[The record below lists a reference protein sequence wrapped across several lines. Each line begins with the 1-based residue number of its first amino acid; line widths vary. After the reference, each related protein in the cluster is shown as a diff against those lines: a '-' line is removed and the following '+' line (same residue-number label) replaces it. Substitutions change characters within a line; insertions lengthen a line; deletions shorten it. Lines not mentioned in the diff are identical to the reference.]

1 MLEKPIRVGVVG
13 SGLISGIYLKNMIGR
28 FDVLEVAGLC
38 SAHYENA
45 KRRAEENGV
54 AAYESLDALLADG
67 SVDLIVNLT
76 PAPAHEDIIRKA
88 LMAGKHVYT

>member
-38 SAHYENA
+38 SAH
-45 KRRAEENGV
+45 
-54 AAYESLDALLADG
+54 
-67 SVDLIVNLT
+67 
-76 PAPAHEDIIRKA
+76 
-88 LMAGKHVYT
+88 